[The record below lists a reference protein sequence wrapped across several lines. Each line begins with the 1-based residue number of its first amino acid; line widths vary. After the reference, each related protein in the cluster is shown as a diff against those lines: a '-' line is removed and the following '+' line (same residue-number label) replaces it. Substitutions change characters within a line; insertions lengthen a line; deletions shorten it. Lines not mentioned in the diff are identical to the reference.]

1 MFRREP
7 RDPLERQLSQ
17 FRQQLEQTTA
27 DEELALDEDLLP
39 RPTSESSAPSSRTST
54 WQPPEPPARQPATP
68 DRMLSIVAANAR
80 WQGTLQTEGSLVI
93 HGHVEGTIQAA
104 HDVTIF
110 EGATVRADIAAQQ
123 VIVRGS
129 VQGRIDARGRLEIH
143 PGGEVIGEV
152 SAPSLVVHEG
162 ARLSGKL
169 KMGTTESTDSAP
181 SPGGYR

>member
-1 MFRREP
+1 
-7 RDPLERQLSQ
+7 
-17 FRQQLEQTTA
+17 
-27 DEELALDEDLLP
+27 
-39 RPTSESSAPSSRTST
+39 
-54 WQPPEPPARQPATP
+54 
-68 DRMLSIVAANAR
+68 MLSIVAANAR

-104 HDVTIF
+104 HDVTIL
-110 EGATVRADIAAQQ
+110 EGATVRADISAQQ

-169 KMGTTESTDSAP
+169 KMGATESTDSAP

>member
-39 RPTSESSAPSSRTST
+39 RPTTESSAPSPRTSV
-54 WQPPEPPARQPATP
+54 WPPQEFPARQPATP

-80 WQGTLQTEGSLVI
+80 WQGTLQTEGSVVV
-93 HGHVEGTIQAA
+93 HGHLEGTIQAA
-104 HDVTIF
+104 HDITIA
-110 EGATVRADIAAQQ
+110 EGATVRADISAQQ
-123 VIVRGS
+123 VIVHGS

-143 PGGEVIGEV
+143 PGGEVVGEV
-152 SAPSLVVHEG
+152 SAPSLAVHEG

-169 KMGTTESTDSAP
+169 KMGVTESTDSAQ
-181 SPGGYR
+181 SPGGSR